1 MMLCGEKTGVYRT
14 DMMYYTN
21 NHLQHLRVFHLVL
34 FLIRL
39 LNEGSSDLVQ
49 LPERR
54 NHPDCLRAALLGG
67 LWGDVQLW
75 LRDLHQDL
83 P

>member
-1 MMLCGEKTGVYRT
+1 MMLCGEKTGVYWT
-14 DMMYYTN
+14 DMMHYTN
-21 NHLQHLRVFHLVL
+21 DRLPRLLHLVL
-34 FLIRL
+34 FLICL

-75 LRDLHQDL
+75 LRDLHRD

>member
-14 DMMYYTN
+14 DMKHYTN
-21 NHLQHLRVFHLVL
+21 DRLPRLRAFHLVL
-34 FLIRL
+34 FLICL
-39 LNEGSSDLVQ
+39 LNERPSDLVQ

-75 LRDLHQDL
+75 LRDLH
-83 P
+83 